1 MKHLTYLAIHYFDNY
16 SRGTIVLAS
25 KISLVTP
32 IHSTMPPSRLLHALP
47 DPHLVLIRNYL

>member
-1 MKHLTYLAIHYFDNY
+1 MKYLTYLAIHYFDNY